1 MRPNSFVRRCALV
14 LGCSVMAAG
23 VAWAAPAWREL
34 TNSQQALIK
43 PALLSQGGD
52 FDKLPE
58 SRRAALV
65 KGADRWLAMSP
76 EQRTTATQQF
86 QQWQQLSVAD
96 KVAVLQMRERFRKLS
111 PVQRKALLD
120 TQKQFRGMPLE
131 QQKDLRDEF
140 NELQP
145 LPQLDGLPMQPSLST
160 PGTTAPGSTAPFGL
174 PATTLPSNGTVL
186 PAFIPR

>member
-1 MRPNSFVRRCALV
+1 MRPNSFLRRCALV
-14 LGCSVMAAG
+14 LGCSVMAAS

-76 EQRTTATQQF
+76 AQRTTATQQF
-86 QQWQQLSVAD
+86 RQWQQLSAID
-96 KVAVLQMRERFRKLS
+96 KVAVLEMRERFRRLS
-111 PVQRKALLD
+111 PDQRKALLD
-120 TQKQFRGMPLE
+120 TQKQFRALPLQ

-140 NELQP
+140 KELQP
-145 LPQLDGLPMQPSLST
+145 LPQLDVLPMQPSLDT
-160 PGTTAPGSTAPFGL
+160 PGSTAPGSSPPFGL
-174 PATTLPSNGTVL
+174 PGTTLPSNGTVL
-186 PAFIPR
+186 PGFMPR